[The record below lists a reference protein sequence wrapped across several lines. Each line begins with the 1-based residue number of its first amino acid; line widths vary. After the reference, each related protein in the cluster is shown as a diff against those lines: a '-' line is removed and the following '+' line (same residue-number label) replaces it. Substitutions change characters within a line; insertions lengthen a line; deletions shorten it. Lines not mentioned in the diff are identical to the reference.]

1 MIHDIIKT
9 NDYLIIV
16 DDSEIKEGDF
26 CIANGVTY
34 NNIIVKYMK
43 SPCPPPYVSNLSILK
58 KIIAHLPLTISPVLE
73 GVDLLL
79 PLEGDDCDSLQGY
92 VESLSQPK
100 YPVAFEQEDEVINE
114 TYTSVTR
121 KGDGYTLWIG
131 KYIY

>member
-16 DDSEIKEGDF
+16 DDSDIKKNDWTYHP
-26 CIANGVTY
+26 IKGVYKAVVDGAYT
-34 NNIIVKYMK
+34 NQ
-43 SPCPPPYVSNLSILK
+43 K
-58 KIIAHLPLTISPVLE
+58 KVIAHLPLTISPVLE

-79 PLEGDDCDSLQGY
+79 PLDDDCDSLQGY

-121 KGDGYTLWIG
+121 KSDGYTLWIG